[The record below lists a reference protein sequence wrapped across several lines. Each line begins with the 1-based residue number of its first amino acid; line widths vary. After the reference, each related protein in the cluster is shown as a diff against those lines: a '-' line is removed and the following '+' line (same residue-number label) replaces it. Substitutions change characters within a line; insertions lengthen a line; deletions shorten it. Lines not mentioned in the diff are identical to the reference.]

1 LRAIRYLAM
10 ARIAHLSD
18 IHFGANDPRIVD
30 AATAWLEERRP
41 DLVVISGDFTQ
52 RARVG
57 QFRQAAAWLG
67 KLRAAGLKTLV
78 IPGNHDVPLYDV
90 LRRFLTPLRRYR
102 RYISHDLCPFY
113 EDDEVAMLGINT
125 ARSLTIKDG
134 RINHDQMD
142 MLRHRFAHVPR
153 DKTRILVTHHPLFS
167 MPIGKGGE
175 LSEAVGRHDDA
186 VQAACEAG
194 VHVALAG
201 HFHRTY
207 AEAADKMVAH
217 SGGALVIQA
226 GTATSTRLRNDEPQS
241 FNWLHV
247 RRNNEMDLQVI
258 VWDGAGFR
266 RASHVEYVREGEEW
280 TAKEVVEP
288 VRVGAMTGPAGLTSA
303 AN

>member
-1 LRAIRYLAM
+1 M

-18 IHFGANDPRIVD
+18 IHFGANDQKIVD

-52 RARVG
+52 RARVE
-57 QFRQAAAWLG
+57 QFRQAAAWLNRLHG
-67 KLRAAGLKTLV
+67 AGLKTLV
-78 IPGNHDVPLYDV
+78 VPGNHDVPLYDV
-90 LRRFLTPLRRYR
+90 VRRLARPLARYK
-102 RYISHDLCPFY
+102 RYISNDLCPFY
-113 EDDEVAMLGINT
+113 EDGEVAILGLNT

-142 MLRHRFAHVPR
+142 LLRDRFARVAP

-186 VQAACEAG
+186 VKAACEAG
-194 VHVALAG
+194 VHLALAG

-207 AEAADKMVAH
+207 AEAAQKMVEH

-226 GTATSTRLRNDEPQS
+226 GTATSTRLRNAEPQS

-247 RRNNEMDLQVI
+247 RRNNEMELQVI
-258 VWDGAGFR
+258 VWDGAAFR
-266 RASHVEYVREGEEW
+266 RASHVEYAHDGEGW
-280 TAKEVVEP
+280 ASRVVQDGP
-288 VRVGAMTGPAGLTSA
+288 VVGEAAISSSPLTSHISR
-303 AN
+303 